1 VLTII
6 VAESAESE
14 NIPAASDEIKKLFCA
29 ATCHHFYCRC
39 SNSDSSP
46 SLERILS
53 NDYLSGKVWLYP
65 SVDELVLRVTPISTS
80 IDSVVSVRVFLSML
94 SVITSAIGGVDLLLH
109 LLSRS
114 LAARYEVC
122 CKAWHG
128 QGNWLH
134 RKDDRPVGTPNE
146 EAVRTEF
153 SDQ

>member
-1 VLTII
+1 VLLIFI
-6 VAESAESE
+6 VGV
-14 NIPAASDEIKKLFCA
+14 K
-29 ATCHHFYCRC
+29 
-39 SNSDSSP
+39 NSDSSP

-53 NDYLSGKVWLYP
+53 NDYSVGKSGFIQVL
-65 SVDELVLRVTPISTS
+65 DELVLRVTPISTS

-146 EAVRTEF
+146 EAVKNRV
-153 SDQ
+153 Q